1 MTEELGVFQTMG
13 LQRGG
18 HDLVTTQQQQAAFSL
33 RNKEQLIHTSD
44 RNWFWG
50 NTHLSPQHAILW
62 DGEV

>member
-44 RNWFWG
+44 RN
-50 NTHLSPQHAILW
+50 
-62 DGEV
+62 